1 MSGSFWRDQ
10 PDVETFLEQVRGR
23 ILSAIDPAS
32 PYIRPVLQELLEGRG
47 KMLRPAMVYAA
58 SFSGTAPDPQ
68 AVLEMAAAIEM
79 LHMASLVHDDVI
91 DNAVVRR
98 GVPTVH
104 AKAGVKNAVIAGD
117 YLLTR
122 AFSLLT
128 TRNEQVD
135 PAVVSRLICR
145 LCDSEI
151 DQDSEQ
157 WDFSISRSRYL
168 RRIAGKTA
176 SLFTLSLY
184 IGSAAT
190 AATTVDQF
198 TLGKIG
204 YLIGMAFQIQDD
216 VLDYT
221 GDTHTLGKPAG
232 NDLREGV
239 STLPLIIALERD
251 EEGALRRLIAPAAA
265 VSGWR
270 PGRLDRTLNMIRRSG
285 GATEAAHIGDEYL
298 ASAIRSIDLLA
309 IKYPDTSRILK
320 SMIDRLAG
328 RTY

>member
-1 MSGSFWRDQ
+1 MAGSFWRDR
-10 PDVETFLEQVRGR
+10 PEVETFLDEVRGK

-32 PYIRPVLQELLEGRG
+32 PYIRPVLRELLEGRG
-47 KMLRPAMVYAA
+47 KMLRPAMVLA
-58 SFSGTAPDPQ
+58 SSLTGTRPDPT

-91 DNAVVRR
+91 DNAVIRR
-98 GVPTVH
+98 GLPTIH
-104 AKAGVKNAVIAGD
+104 TKAGVKNAVIAGD

-128 TRNEQVD
+128 TRNELVD

-157 WDFSISRSRYL
+157 WDLSISRSRYL

-190 AATTVDQF
+190 AAPAVDRF
-198 TLGKIG
+198 ILGKIG
-204 YLIGMAFQIQDD
+204 YLTGMAFQIQDD

-221 GDTHTLGKPAG
+221 GDTTTLGKPAG

-239 STLPLIIALERD
+239 TTLPLIIALERD
-251 EEGALRRLIAPAAA
+251 QKGELRRLTAGAGASA
-265 VSGWR
+265 GWR
-270 PGRLDRTLNMIRRSG
+270 AKRLERALSMIKNLG
-285 GATEAAHIGDEYL
+285 AATEAARIGREYL
-298 ASAIRSIDLLA
+298 TSAIRNIDSIA
-309 IKYPDTSRILK
+309 PVYPDTARILLT
-320 SMIDRLAG
+320 MIGRLEG